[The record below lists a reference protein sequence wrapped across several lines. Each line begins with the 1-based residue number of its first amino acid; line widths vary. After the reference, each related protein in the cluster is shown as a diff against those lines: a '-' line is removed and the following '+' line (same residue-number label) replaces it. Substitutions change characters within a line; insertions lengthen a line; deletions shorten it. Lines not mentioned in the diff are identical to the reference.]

1 MACCPKEDVGEE
13 QEGENVPFSL
23 IMNLKLTEP
32 EVKLVELTLMSLVEG
47 NTWCSLSPPSSFPG
61 VCQSPT
67 GKYIAQ
73 VFFWRRYSTA
83 GDLTLS
89 EECVRGQ

>member
-73 VFFWRRYSTA
+73 VFF
-83 GDLTLS
+83 
-89 EECVRGQ
+89 